1 MTDSSDMQYYY
12 SLTDGT
18 PVFEYMVEGKM
29 FLFIDKSTS
38 PAVTLPSEVGK
49 ENTQVRNNQKL
60 TK

>member
-12 SLTDGT
+12 SLPDGT
-18 PVFEYMVEGKM
+18 SVFEVEGKQ

-38 PAVTLPSEVGK
+38 PAVTLPSEVEK